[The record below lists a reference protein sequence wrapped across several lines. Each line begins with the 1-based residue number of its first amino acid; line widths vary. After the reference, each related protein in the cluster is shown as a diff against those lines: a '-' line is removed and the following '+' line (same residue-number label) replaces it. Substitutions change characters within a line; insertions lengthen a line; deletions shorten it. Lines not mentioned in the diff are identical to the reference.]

1 MTLPSLLLTDK
12 VAIVT
17 GARRG
22 IGEAIAL
29 TFAEAGADVFVC
41 DVVIEDGELKAV
53 AEEIQRIGRRSL
65 AVQTDISQKTEVE
78 SLLQKTVDEFG
89 GIDILVNN
97 AALMCRISLLELPE
111 DEWDRVMDTNL
122 KGYFLC
128 CQVVGRKMMDQK
140 RGIIINIASGAGIM
154 PRGSRGSY
162 AISKAG
168 VIMLTRVLAR
178 ELGPKIRINAIA
190 PSTRTPGN
198 QALLPEI
205 TDPEILAQSLA
216 HVPLGRRG
224 ELSEMG
230 SVALFLVSDASSY
243 IAEAFYYLHTQDK
256 SAWTHELQ
264 LTPFLIKPVSRPTR

>member
-1 MTLPSLLLTDK
+1 MTVPSLLLTDK

-29 TFAEAGADVFVC
+29 TFAEAGADVVVC
-41 DVVIEDGELKAV
+41 DVVADTGELKAV
-53 AEEIQRIGRRSL
+53 ADEIQRLGRRSL
-65 AVQTDISQKTEVE
+65 AVQTDISQKVEVE

-89 GIDILVNN
+89 GVDILVNN
-97 AALMCRISLLELPE
+97 AALMCRVPLLELPE
-111 DEWDRVMDTNL
+111 DEWDRVIDTNL

-128 CQVVGRKMMDQK
+128 CQVVGRKMMEQE
-140 RGIIINIASGAGIM
+140 RGNIVNLASGAGIM

-190 PSTRTPGN
+190 PSVRTPGN
-198 QALLPEI
+198 QAFAEFS
-205 TDPEILAQSLA
+205 DPEMLAQMLA
-216 HVPLGRRG
+216 HVPLGRFG

-230 SVALFLVSDASSY
+230 SVALFLASDASSY
-243 IAEAFYYLHTQDK
+243 ITGHTLVADGGLLSDGGLNTLGK
-256 SAWTHELQ
+256 R
-264 LTPFLIKPVSRPTR
+264 F

>member
-97 AALMCRISLLELPE
+97 AALMCRIPLLELPE

-128 CQVVGRKMMDQK
+128 CQVVGRKMMDQE
-140 RGIIINIASGAGIM
+140 RDIIINIASGAGIM

-178 ELGPKIRINAIA
+178 ELGPKIRINAIIA

-243 IAEAFYYLHTQDK
+243 IIGHTLVADGGVLSDGGLNTMGK
-256 SAWTHELQ
+256 R
-264 LTPFLIKPVSRPTR
+264 F